1 MKKVFPLLLVIML
14 AFVGCQRGPATYEMA
29 ESPQGVITH
38 AKEFVSQISKQAK
51 NYNAEDW
58 DIAISQFVQMGKNY
72 YEYRPYFTE
81 EEQMRFDNARMQFIS
96 AVDANGDEELALH
109 VKAEYAKIME

>member
-1 MKKVFPLLLVIML
+1 MKKYLPLLLLVLL
-14 AFVGCQRGPATYEMA
+14 AFSGCNSTPATYEMA
-29 ESPQGVITH
+29 KNPREIIAHSE
-38 AKEFVSQISKQAK
+38 KFVSQVSKKAK
-51 NYNAEDW
+51 HYTAEDW
-58 DIAISQFVQMGKNY
+58 DAAIVQFVQMGKNY

>member
-1 MKKVFPLLLVIML
+1 MKKVFPLLLIIMF

-38 AKEFVSQISKQAK
+38 AKEFVGRISKQAK

-58 DIAISQFVQMGKNY
+58 EIAISQFVQMGKNY
-72 YEYRPYFTE
+72 CELKPSFTE
-81 EEQMRFDNARMQFIS
+81 EQQMQYDNVRMEFIY
-96 AVDANGDEELALH
+96 AVDTYGGEDMALRVKEEYSAIF
-109 VKAEYAKIME
+109 E